1 MTELFVIGAR
11 IFGGILEDVS
21 RASGETTVCEDAHLD
36 IARVDHREQRE
47 ATGPEFWS
55 GFGERGRGGG
65 GIVRRGRRGGGRHQ
79 SVSALSIRRGGGGG
93 RGEKEMDA
101 LEKRH
106 QA

>member
-1 MTELFVIGAR
+1 MTELFVIGTR

-36 IARVDHREQRE
+36 VARVDHREQRE

-55 GFGERGRGGG
+55 GFGERGRGEG
-65 GIVRRGRRGGGRHQ
+65 GIVRRGGRGGGRHQ
-79 SVSALSIRRGGGGG
+79 SVSALSIGSGGN

-106 QA
+106 